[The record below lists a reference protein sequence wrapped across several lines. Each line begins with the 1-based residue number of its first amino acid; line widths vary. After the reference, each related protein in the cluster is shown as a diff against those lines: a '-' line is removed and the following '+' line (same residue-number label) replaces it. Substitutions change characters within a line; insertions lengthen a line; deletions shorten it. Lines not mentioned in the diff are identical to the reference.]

1 MHHKTKAQKLRSSFF
16 ILSAVL
22 LIASSCTSTSI
33 VNSWKD
39 PDFSENPRSW
49 DKVLVAV
56 QSTSEGQRRV
66 AEDELASMSDKLY
79 PSYNIFASKSA
90 IADEDALRKKIND
103 GEYDAI
109 MTMRLLD
116 KEQQQSYVPG
126 SYTGGYWAFHRP
138 YWGGYYDPG
147 YYRNDTYYTIET
159 QVFSISENKLV
170 WSGISSSVNPSKVDK
185 TIEEVARGV
194 YRQMVKDGFIE
205 GK

>member
-1 MHHKTKAQKLRSSFF
+1 MHHKTKAQKLRSCFF

-90 IADEDALRKKIND
+90 IADEDALRKKN
-103 GEYDAI
+103 
-109 MTMRLLD
+109 
-116 KEQQQSYVPG
+116 Q
-126 SYTGGYWAFHRP
+126 
-138 YWGGYYDPG
+138 
-147 YYRNDTYYTIET
+147 
-159 QVFSISENKLV
+159 
-170 WSGISSSVNPSKVDK
+170 
-185 TIEEVARGV
+185 
-194 YRQMVKDGFIE
+194 
-205 GK
+205 